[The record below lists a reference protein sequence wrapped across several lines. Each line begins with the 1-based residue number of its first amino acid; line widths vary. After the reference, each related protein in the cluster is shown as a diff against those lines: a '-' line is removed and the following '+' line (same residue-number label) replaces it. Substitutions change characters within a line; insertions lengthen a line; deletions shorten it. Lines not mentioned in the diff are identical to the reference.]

1 MAATTAFAGSWSSLQ
16 SPLTPWILD
25 VIQSMGYQQM
35 TPVQAST
42 IPLFMKNKDVVVEA
56 VTGSGKTLAFVVPIL
71 ERLIRRETRL
81 RRNEVGALVISPTR
95 ELASQIHS
103 VFSLFLHSQPCQEE
117 SNEGSQESQSQ
128 QFKLQYPSPL
138 LLVSSSQSTPA
149 QDIERFLSSGA
160 DIVIGTPG
168 RVEEFLL
175 RRGRNTVSVKE
186 FEVLV
191 LDEADRLLDLGFQ
204 DILGRI
210 ITHLPKQR
218 RTGLFSATMTDADAM
233 TELVRAGLRNPARVI
248 VKVQAKRAK
257 GESIIEERRIPAH
270 LQNFF
275 ISCYASEKLLQLSRL
290 ISFEA
295 CQNKSSKFIV
305 YFATCACVDYFC
317 KILPSVSTSATFFSL
332 HGHLPPSARTKTLN
346 NFASAASTPTNPS
359 VLLATDVAARGLDLP
374 NVDVVIQFDPPSDP
388 KAFSHRCGRTAR
400 AGRSG
405 RAYVLLVGREIE
417 FVEFMSIRKIPLK
430 QHAFIQQ
437 DLSLSSEDDTER
449 RTDQEVDQSLSLV
462 RTKVLSDRVYNDQA
476 MKAFVSFVRAYCKH
490 EASYIFRIKD
500 LDLVGVARS
509 FGLLRLPRMPELQN
523 VDKSGWADATVDWDT
538 YAYTDKAQELKR
550 LATKEAEKEIREKDQ
565 KQHIVR
571 AKKRKAN
578 AAWSEQTERKD
589 EREKRREKRVK
600 KRKWLKDQQQ
610 CASTVTSENVSSEMK
625 TMDVSDEDDW
635 DDLAKEESMAKKL
648 RKGKISQQDFDTAF
662 ADL

>member
-1 MAATTAFAGSWSSLQ
+1 MDFRCCH
-16 SPLTPWILD
+16 
-25 VIQSMGYQQM
+25 
-35 TPVQAST
+35 
-42 IPLFMKNKDVVVEA
+42 
-56 VTGSGKTLAFVVPIL
+56 
-71 ERLIRRETRL
+71 RL
-81 RRNEVGALVISPTR
+81 RNEVGALVISPTR

-103 VFSLFLHSQPCQEE
+103 VFSLFLDSQPCQEE

-128 QFKLQYPSPL
+128 QSKLQYPSPL

-149 QDIERFLSSGA
+149 QDNERFLSSGA

-175 RRGRNTVSVKE
+175 RRGRNTLSVKE

-317 KILPSVSTSATFFSL
+317 KILPSVSTSTTFFSL

-346 NFASAASTPTNPS
+346 NFASAASTPTNSS

-462 RTKVLSDRVYNDQA
+462 RTKVLTDRVYNDQA

-610 CASTVTSENVSSEMK
+610 CASTVTSENISSEMK